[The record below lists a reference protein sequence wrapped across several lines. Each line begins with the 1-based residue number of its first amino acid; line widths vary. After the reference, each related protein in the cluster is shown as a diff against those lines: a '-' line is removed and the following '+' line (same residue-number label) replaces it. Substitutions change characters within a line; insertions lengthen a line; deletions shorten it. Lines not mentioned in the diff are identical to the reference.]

1 MPDPARNESQPAE
14 TPSREPRK
22 RIPGW
27 VLVAIM
33 AVIIGTVGLS
43 LYLAVRPDPSLPVM
57 KRGTAPR

>member
-1 MPDPARNESQPAE
+1 MPDPARTDSQPAD
-14 TPSREPRK
+14 TPSSEPRN

-27 VLVAIM
+27 VLVGIM
-33 AVIIGTVGLS
+33 AIIVSAVGLS

>member
-1 MPDPARNESQPAE
+1 MPDSAPTESQPTDTSAN
-14 TPSREPRK
+14 EPRN

-33 AVIIGTVGLS
+33 ATIIGTVGLS
-43 LYLAVRPDPSLPVM
+43 LYFAVRPDPSLPVM